1 MNKKKIIIN
10 IKMTDY
16 EYEEENLDD
25 FMINASSILSEDNN
39 PDRNTILESL
49 KQHLSSIFHIQNE
62 MENFFNT
69 LNGVIFTS
77 KSHSSKKA
85 QRIDNRQPFIL
96 YPIIF
101 SFNPR
106 TTSYFI
112 DHYLA
117 TLQQTI
123 SEDNRPDFTF
133 LSEVFADVVLA
144 FFSDE
149 KNNKY
154 LIKKGF
160 LLDQG
165 KKKTIYDKILNFCN
179 KNIKTNKKLEQSVGC
194 LLLTEFIENCPLVKE
209 DRNLDS
215 LFKTISDY
223 LDDRWFEC
231 KIDLLNCTISLI
243 FAAEYKF
250 KPYANICLFRV
261 LDYLTDMDW
270 MRRKLGI
277 NIVYTLVYYCKDEI
291 STVKEN
297 VIEFLNTLKEDSIEE
312 VREVCLHT
320 LQILGEVE
328 DDDENFDFEINN
340 EMNKPK
346 NVYNKY
352 RNKNIGGRNKLNRG
366 FERGERGESSHN
378 NRSAS
383 KGKSQNKDRIKSKS
397 PDNLMQKLK
406 KEQDFLQKMEKDF
419 NEKKK
424 NFKANNYTTIPV
436 SNNSNKSKISNKNYS
451 ASNTIA
457 NDNSQNKSKQ
467 NFKGGSQIDNNNYEA
482 ITTSINSIFDQL
494 KKIQEDQI
502 EFRQMLT
509 NLKQTAGNNYLN
521 LNERLRA
528 LEKSSRYGRNNQ
540 YQPNYY
546 RGGDYQET
554 RSQSKERRRPNI
566 IFNKSDEKIKIEELK
581 ELFNNGKYNEA
592 ILETYQNDRYLL
604 KLLPLI
610 DKKIIPK
617 IEIALLEDAISR
629 LNKRLTILCMEGD
642 RDSINDVLQFYIQLL
657 KSKIE
662 LKLVTQLS
670 INDALNFLRSKGS
683 SILKEEDH
691 HNIEKILGALR
702 IEKD

>member
-1 MNKKKIIIN
+1 
-10 IKMTDY
+10 MTDY
-16 EYEEENLDD
+16 DYEEENLDD

-39 PDRNTILESL
+39 PERNTILESL

-77 KSHSSKKA
+77 KSRSSKKA

-117 TLQQTI
+117 TLQQAI

-160 LLDQG
+160 LLDPG
-165 KKKTIYDKILNFCN
+165 KKKAIYEKILIFCN

-194 LLLTEFIENCPLVKE
+194 LLLTELIENCPLVKE

-291 STVKEN
+291 NTVKEN
-297 VIEFLNTLKEDSIEE
+297 VIEFLNTLKEDSIAE
-312 VREVCLHT
+312 VREVCMHT

-352 RNKNIGGRNKLNRG
+352 RNKNIGKRNKLNRG
-366 FERGERGESSHN
+366 IERPERGESSQN
-378 NRSAS
+378 NRTINR
-383 KGKSQNKDRIKSKS
+383 GKSQNKDRIKARS

-406 KEQDFLQKMEKDF
+406 REQDFLQKMEKDY

-424 NFKANNYTTIPV
+424 NFKANNFTTLTIS
-436 SNNSNKSKISNKNYS
+436 SNNNNNKSKISKNNYS
-451 ASNTIA
+451 ASNTIP
-457 NDNSQNKSKQ
+457 NESSQKKSKQ
-467 NFKGGSQIDNNNYEA
+467 NIKGGPQFDNNSYET

-528 LEKSSRYGRNNQ
+528 LEKSSKYSRNNQ
-540 YQPNYY
+540 YQPNYF
-546 RGGDYQET
+546 RGGDSQET

-581 ELFNNGKYNEA
+581 ELFSNGKYNEA

-642 RDSINDVLQFYIQLL
+642 RESINDVLQFYIQLL
-657 KSKIE
+657 KSKID

-683 SILKEEDH
+683 SILTEEDH
-691 HNIEKILGALR
+691 HNIEKILGSLR

>member
-1 MNKKKIIIN
+1 
-10 IKMTDY
+10 MTDY
-16 EYEEENLDD
+16 DYEEENLDD

-39 PDRNTILESL
+39 PERNTILESL

-77 KSHSSKKA
+77 KSRSSKKA

-117 TLQQTI
+117 TLQQAI

-160 LLDQG
+160 LLDPG
-165 KKKTIYDKILNFCN
+165 KKKAIYEKILIFCN

-194 LLLTEFIENCPLVKE
+194 LLLTELIENCPLVKE

-291 STVKEN
+291 NTVKEN
-297 VIEFLNTLKEDSIEE
+297 VIEFLNTLKEDSIAE
-312 VREVCLHT
+312 VREVCMHT

-352 RNKNIGGRNKLNRG
+352 RNKNIGKRNKLNRG
-366 FERGERGESSHN
+366 IERPEREESSQN
-378 NRSAS
+378 NRTINR
-383 KGKSQNKDRIKSKS
+383 GKSQNKDRIKARS

-406 KEQDFLQKMEKDF
+406 KEQDFLQKMEKDY

-424 NFKANNYTTIPV
+424 NFKANNFTTLTIS
-436 SNNSNKSKISNKNYS
+436 SNNNNNKSKISKNNYS
-451 ASNTIA
+451 ASNTIP
-457 NDNSQNKSKQ
+457 NESSQKKSKQ
-467 NFKGGSQIDNNNYEA
+467 NFKGGPQFDNNSYET

-528 LEKSSRYGRNNQ
+528 LEKSSKYSRNNQ
-540 YQPNYY
+540 YQPNYF

-581 ELFNNGKYNEA
+581 ELFSNGKYNEA

-642 RDSINDVLQFYIQLL
+642 RESINDVLQFYIQLL
-657 KSKIE
+657 KSKID

-683 SILKEEDH
+683 SILTEEDH
-691 HNIEKILGALR
+691 HNIEKILGSLR

>member
-1 MNKKKIIIN
+1 
-10 IKMTDY
+10 MTDY

-39 PDRNTILESL
+39 PDRNTIVESL

-77 KSHSSKKA
+77 KSYSSKKA
-85 QRIDNRQPFIL
+85 KRIDNRQPFIL
-96 YPIIF
+96 YPIVF

-112 DHYLA
+112 DHYLE
-117 TLQQTI
+117 TLQQAI

-144 FFSDE
+144 FFTDE

-154 LIKKGF
+154 LIKKSF
-160 LLDQG
+160 LLDPG
-165 KKKTIYDKILNFCN
+165 KKKTIYEKILTFCN

-194 LLLTEFIENCPLVKE
+194 LLLTELIENCPLVKE

-243 FAAEYKF
+243 FSAEYKF

-297 VIEFLNTLKEDSIEE
+297 VIEFLNTLKEDSIAE

-340 EMNKPK
+340 EINKPK

-352 RNKNIGGRNKLNRG
+352 RNKNIGRRNKLNRDN
-366 FERGERGESSHN
+366 ERPEKEVTSRN
-378 NRSAS
+378 NRSINS
-383 KGKSQNKDRIKSKS
+383 VNRGKSQTKDRIKSRS

-406 KEQDFLQKMEKDF
+406 KEQDFLLKMEKDY

-424 NFKANNYTTIPV
+424 NFKANNYATITIST
-436 SNNSNKSKISNKNYS
+436 SNNNKSKISKNNYS
-451 ASNTIA
+451 GSNTIP
-457 NDNSQNKSKQ
+457 NDTSKNKSKQ
-467 NFKGGSQIDNNNYEA
+467 NFKEKSKFDNNSYET

-509 NLKQTAGNNYLN
+509 NLKQAAGNNYLN

-528 LEKSSRYGRNNQ
+528 LEKSSKYGRNNQ
-540 YQPNYY
+540 YQTNFFK
-546 RGGDYQET
+546 GGDYQET

-642 RDSINDVLQFYIQLL
+642 RESINDVLQFYIQLL
-657 KSKIE
+657 KSKID

-683 SILKEEDH
+683 SILIEEDH
-691 HNIEKILGALR
+691 HNIEKIINSLR

>member
-1 MNKKKIIIN
+1 
-10 IKMTDY
+10 MTDY

-39 PDRNTILESL
+39 PDRNTIVESL

-77 KSHSSKKA
+77 KSYSSKKA
-85 QRIDNRQPFIL
+85 KRIDNRQPFIL
-96 YPIIF
+96 YPIVF

-112 DHYLA
+112 DHYLE
-117 TLQQTI
+117 TLQQAI

-144 FFSDE
+144 FFTDE

-154 LIKKGF
+154 LIKKSF
-160 LLDQG
+160 LLDPG
-165 KKKTIYDKILNFCN
+165 KKKTIYEKILTFCN

-194 LLLTEFIENCPLVKE
+194 LLLTELIENCPLVKE

-291 STVKEN
+291 NTVKEN
-297 VIEFLNTLKEDSIEE
+297 VIEFLNTLKEDSIAE
-312 VREVCLHT
+312 VREVCMHT

-352 RNKNIGGRNKLNRG
+352 RNKNIGKRNKLNRG
-366 FERGERGESSHN
+366 IERPERAESSQN
-378 NRSAS
+378 NRTINR
-383 KGKSQNKDRIKSKS
+383 GKSQNKDRIKARS

-406 KEQDFLQKMEKDF
+406 REQDFLQKMEKDY

-424 NFKANNYTTIPV
+424 NFKANNFTTLTIS
-436 SNNSNKSKISNKNYS
+436 SNNNNKSKISKNNYS
-451 ASNTIA
+451 ASNTIP
-457 NDNSQNKSKQ
+457 NESSQKKSKQ
-467 NFKGGSQIDNNNYEA
+467 NFKGGPQFDNNSYET

-528 LEKSSRYGRNNQ
+528 LEKSSKYSRNNQ
-540 YQPNYY
+540 YQPNYF

-581 ELFNNGKYNEA
+581 ELFSNGKYNEA

-642 RDSINDVLQFYIQLL
+642 RESINDVLQFYIQLL
-657 KSKIE
+657 KSKID

-683 SILKEEDH
+683 SILTEEDH
-691 HNIEKILGALR
+691 HNIEKILGSLR